1 MVRTHFGTRL
11 MSLPMALVLIALV
24 LVPVNQRA
32 HAQSVRPTSIADTP
46 GDEYFKNI
54 YRDFYHGYKLGPG
67 DLIAVRVF
75 NQPEYSL
82 EQVRVSPMGRIYQPL
97 VGEVDVAGLTV
108 PVLTRNL
115 TASLSEFI
123 IDPKVTVSLLEANSA
138 KIGVIG
144 DVRNPGIVV
153 MTRPMSLLDAINERG
168 GVTDFGSK
176 SNITIVRQAQDG
188 RMLKI
193 KANLKRVLEG
203 KADPE
208 ENIALQAGDTIVV
221 HGNFKKTFAQ
231 ITSFAGFGYFL
242 TLIAG
247 RVN

>member
-1 MVRTHFGTRL
+1 
-11 MSLPMALVLIALV
+11 MSSTLALLLVALV
-24 LVPVNQRA
+24 LVPMHFKV
-32 HAQSVRPTSIADTP
+32 HAQSVGSTSIADAP
-46 GDEYFKNI
+46 GDDYFKNI

-67 DLIAVRVF
+67 DLIAIRIL
-75 NQPEYSL
+75 NQPDYSL
-82 EQVRVSPMGRIYQPL
+82 DQVRVSPMGRIYQPL

-153 MTRPMSLLDAINERG
+153 LTRPMTLLDAINERG

-188 RMLKI
+188 RMRTI
-193 KANLKRVLEG
+193 KANIKRVLQG

-208 ENIALQAGDTIVV
+208 ENIAMQAGDTVVV

-231 ITSFAGFGYFL
+231 ISSFAGFGYFL
-242 TLIAG
+242 SVIAG
-247 RVN
+247 RVD